1 MENIRLYE
9 DFEDDIVVEDDMI
22 TIPKST
28 LEGWIN
34 GLKENEN
41 LEEGGHNTIIDD
53 MESFLDDYYDNQI
66 ESSDPDE
73 VDRKLSKDEIEPV
86 EELSS
91 DDENPNFIKK
101 FEATALKHT
110 NIHIRSITEY
120 TNLLPH

>member
-1 MENIRLYE
+1 MKKFTMENIKLYE
-9 DFEDDIVVEDDMI
+9 DFEKDIIVEDDMI

-34 GLKENEN
+34 GLKENED
-41 LEEGGHNTIIDD
+41 LEVCGGHNTVIDD

-66 ESSDPDE
+66 ETSA
-73 VDRKLSKDEIEPV
+73 RKHAEDEIEPV

-101 FEATALKHT
+101 FE
-110 NIHIRSITEY
+110 E
-120 TNLLPH
+120 

>member
-101 FEATALKHT
+101 FED
-110 NIHIRSITEY
+110 S
-120 TNLLPH
+120 